1 MRRVCIRLTRQR
13 RGCDLNPGPS
23 APESSTLTTRL
34 PSHPHSR
41 LTRAKYLKSSIY
53 SVIMKGKMLG
63 FHKQRCRSPFSQQE
77 AYIMG
82 VAAAADS
89 TGGRLLSG
97 IDEKE
102 C

>member
-1 MRRVCIRLTRQR
+1 
-13 RGCDLNPGPS
+13 
-23 APESSTLTTRL
+23 
-34 PSHPHSR
+34 
-41 LTRAKYLKSSIY
+41 
-53 SVIMKGKMLG
+53 MKGKMFG